1 MSTRSTSRSTWL
13 AQAKRLMVSVVLL
26 LTAFGATAG
35 AMPVAE
41 HSVPNRAEGLALQ
54 PPPDDEIVLLT
65 AKGQIVVVDPHT
77 EPYIQPV
84 TFTSTS
90 QGWQHLALGDV
101 NGDGDQEIIAVK
113 PGVLRVFDPVVQPGS
128 DPVSWQK
135 TPPEGKWRYVAAGD
149 MDGDGQDEI
158 LVSHT
163 TSRPDQPERVVVLDP
178 NSKATAFR
186 TVFARYLEVPVKAL
200 DVGDVDGDG
209 WGDGV
214 VLGDVRALVYAFS
227 GGMWDTLVSYFEL
240 KPWKALAVG
249 QVQGDSARAE
259 IATSRDAPA
268 DWDTYLLY
276 QWVGG
281 GNLITIDQ
289 VNYHPVMDDVDVFDM
304 NGDGDDEVLL
314 IRSNDAAVPLIVRNP
329 AGPAMPRD
337 IQIWTGPGWKR
348 IAGGDLDGDG
358 LGEIVILKERAY
370 RIYTEPELS
379 DRQETH
385 LGDFRL
391 SMVVGNLDG
400 PGIVTRPVLRL
411 SANAVSF
418 YYEAYTLPPAQSVTV
433 ENVGAGGSIAWRA
446 EVVEGNDWL
455 RISPTKGTTP
465 GTLVFSVEPRHL
477 KAGTYQAR
485 VRVTA
490 PQALDSPQEVIVTL
504 TVVTPVLDVQPRTLA
519 FDAQKGH
526 PPMNQ
531 VVGIRNVGVGGDIG
545 WHAQEV
551 EDKPWLEI
559 TPKTGTTPAEMT
571 VVVDPTMMEPGT
583 YVAEITVA
591 ADDPVVSNSPITL
604 TLIAVIQPPRL
615 YVAPSAIY
623 LNLAPDEPYTPAQV
637 RIEQDG
643 VPEGRAIRWVA
654 GVIPSLPGTTTPDNL
669 GAIKHVSD
677 RGVTWAIGGKEIFVP
692 AVDWVTL
699 DPWYGVTP
707 SVMFVHLQREQM
719 PPGFYAAT
727 IIVDGGEGTQ
737 PRFRGVDLRVM
748 VPLER
753 TFFPRVER

>member
-26 LTAFGATAG
+26 LTAFAATAG

-41 HSVPNRAEGLALQ
+41 DGIPNQVGGLALQ

-135 TPPEGKWRYVAAGD
+135 APPEGKWRYVAAGD

-200 DVGDVDGDG
+200 DVWDVDGDG

-391 SMVVGNLDG
+391 SMGY
-400 PGIVTRPVLRL
+400 R
-411 SANAVSF
+411 
-418 YYEAYTLPPAQSVTV
+418 AYQ
-433 ENVGAGGSIAWRA
+433 GGFA
-446 EVVEGNDWL
+446 
-455 RISPTKGTTP
+455 RIGQT
-465 GTLVFSVEPRHL
+465 
-477 KAGTYQAR
+477 
-485 VRVTA
+485 
-490 PQALDSPQEVIVTL
+490 
-504 TVVTPVLDVQPRTLA
+504 
-519 FDAQKGH
+519 
-526 PPMNQ
+526 
-531 VVGIRNVGVGGDIG
+531 
-545 WHAQEV
+545 
-551 EDKPWLEI
+551 
-559 TPKTGTTPAEMT
+559 
-571 VVVDPTMMEPGT
+571 
-583 YVAEITVA
+583 
-591 ADDPVVSNSPITL
+591 
-604 TLIAVIQPPRL
+604 
-615 YVAPSAIY
+615 
-623 LNLAPDEPYTPAQV
+623 
-637 RIEQDG
+637 
-643 VPEGRAIRWVA
+643 
-654 GVIPSLPGTTTPDNL
+654 
-669 GAIKHVSD
+669 
-677 RGVTWAIGGKEIFVP
+677 
-692 AVDWVTL
+692 
-699 DPWYGVTP
+699 
-707 SVMFVHLQREQM
+707 
-719 PPGFYAAT
+719 
-727 IIVDGGEGTQ
+727 
-737 PRFRGVDLRVM
+737 
-748 VPLER
+748 
-753 TFFPRVER
+753 